1 MTKHWV
7 APALFLAVS
16 LSLLSCG
23 SPSGEGGNDGRE
35 SFNKG
40 WLFARFGAMP
50 DGSSRSEP
58 VGLESTDLADTA
70 WRKLDL
76 PHDWGIEGP
85 FRDDLPG
92 STGKLPWVGIGW
104 YRKHFT
110 VSSEDKGMRYFVDF
124 DGAMSHA
131 KVWLNGA
138 YIGEWPYGYAPFRIV
153 DAGAMRPDQRLGNSG
168 SGHNSTGL
176 HR

>member
-1 MTKHWV
+1 MSYHN
-7 APALFLAVS
+7 ALALLFAFS
-16 LSLLSCG
+16 LISC
-23 SPSGEGGNDGRE
+23 SSGTVDKSDHE

-40 WLFARFGAMP
+40 WLFARYGAMP
-50 DGSSRSEP
+50 DGSTQTEP
-58 VGLESTDLADTA
+58 AGLEATDFSDPG

-92 STGKLPWVGIGW
+92 STGKLPWAGIGW

-110 VSSEDKGMRYFVDF
+110 VSSYEKGRHFFVDF

-131 KVWLNGA
+131 KV
-138 YIGEWPYGYAPFRIV
+138 
-153 DAGAMRPDQRLGNSG
+153 
-168 SGHNSTGL
+168 
-176 HR
+176 